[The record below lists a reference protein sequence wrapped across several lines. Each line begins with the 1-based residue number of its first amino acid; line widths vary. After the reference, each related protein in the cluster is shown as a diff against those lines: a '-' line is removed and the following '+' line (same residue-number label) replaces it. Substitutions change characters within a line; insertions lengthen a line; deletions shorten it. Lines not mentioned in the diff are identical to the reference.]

1 MVRLRPSINSGL
13 VLSEVE
19 GRLPLTL
26 SLVEVLIMLR
36 RIHVFYSGRVQGVGF
51 RFITEDLARKLGVS
65 GWVKNLP
72 DSRVELI
79 AEAGESALKD
89 FLVRIKQYFRSYIQD
104 IDIQWQDPTGEFSDF
119 GINF

>member
-1 MVRLRPSINSGL
+1 
-13 VLSEVE
+13 
-19 GRLPLTL
+19 
-26 SLVEVLIMLR
+26 MLR